1 MYDDIKAESRLRAG
15 FFGNTVSVLV
25 CLLPLLN
32 TYSVRHLPGAL
43 SDIAIMCL
51 VIMTAVTLLKKPVIR
66 YGEYGNVML
75 LYAFV
80 VFFSFLFHYELT
92 ETMTDYLRQFSMLFI
107 AVFGLS
113 RLGNFA
119 AAFRTFEVTAIFSSI
134 YCWLQVI
141 FLYAA
146 DTILPSYLPFFEHR
160 SDLDFENQY
169 LNYKKYYRPHSIFS
183 EPSIFCEYILLY
195 LILLLFKDLPGSD
208 NTKKY
213 KKRQF
218 CKTLFITATCFITGS
233 TTGII
238 GSVIFLCL
246 YFWQTVIKTNKIIQK
261 IGTYIPVIA
270 AAFLCLVNTPMFR
283 IFVTRVFVDHSSL
296 SLRFGNL
303 KDIFNEDCL
312 VLLFGRGFV
321 YDAVVKEIGWI
332 PGYALVLVYYGLAGL
347 GILSAVSCILYSR
360 IGKKNCLGKAVFL
373 YFVIMNCTSYPLF
386 SSFFLTDLFFIF
398 HSKRTAPVNQC
409 RRSQLLL
416 AGKAIWN
423 VWEN

>member
-1 MYDDIKAESRLRAG
+1 M
-15 FFGNTVSVLV
+15 
-25 CLLPLLN
+25 
-32 TYSVRHLPGAL
+32 
-43 SDIAIMCL
+43 
-51 VIMTAVTLLKKPVIR
+51 
-66 YGEYGNVML
+66 
-75 LYAFV
+75 
-80 VFFSFLFHYELT
+80 
-92 ETMTDYLRQFSMLFI
+92 
-107 AVFGLS
+107 
-113 RLGNFA
+113 
-119 AAFRTFEVTAIFSSI
+119 
-134 YCWLQVI
+134 
-141 FLYAA
+141 
-146 DTILPSYLPFFEHR
+146 
-160 SDLDFENQY
+160 
-169 LNYKKYYRPHSIFS
+169 
-183 EPSIFCEYILLY
+183 
-195 LILLLFKDLPGSD
+195 
-208 NTKKY
+208 
-213 KKRQF
+213 
-218 CKTLFITATCFITGS
+218 
-233 TTGII
+233 
-238 GSVIFLCL
+238 IFLCL